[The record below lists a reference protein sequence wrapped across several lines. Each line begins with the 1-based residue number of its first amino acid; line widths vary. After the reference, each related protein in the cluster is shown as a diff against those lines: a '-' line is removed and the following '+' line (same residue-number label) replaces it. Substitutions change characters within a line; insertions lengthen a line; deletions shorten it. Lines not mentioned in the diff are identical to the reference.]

1 MQERSLAHNLGIEPI
16 TIHPRLRGLETI
28 KTKRYEGYY

>member
-16 TIHPRLRGLETI
+16 TIHPRTWGIETI
-28 KTKRYEGYY
+28 KHEKQEFTT